1 VISESNGEAYIG
13 SLHANLALYG
23 WFNCGFVPA
32 FQSTCLIRALECLYA
47 IMLSDMT
54 ELSDSG

>member
-1 VISESNGEAYIG
+1 MGQDKIVISESNGEAYIG

-32 FQSTCLIRALECLYA
+32 FQSTCLIRALARTPVWNYVE
-47 IMLSDMT
+47 
-54 ELSDSG
+54 